1 MKKLFNILIGLV
13 VAVFFIVAILLL
25 ISTFK
30 IPGLP
35 LDARAV
41 LTGSMEPAIPTGS
54 IVFIY
59 PRDSYSE
66 GEIITFKRTNSELE
80 VPITHRIIGVASPNG
95 NDGLQVYET
104 KGDANAFPDA
114 DVIKQDEVYGQV
126 FLHIPYIGRLLDLV
140 KTPFGF
146 AALIIIPALLVI
158 ADEIKK
164 IVGYVREKPKD
175 INTEEK
181 KD

>member
-13 VAVFFIVAILLL
+13 VAAFLLVAILLL

-35 LDARAV
+35 IDARAV
-41 LTGSMEPAIPTGS
+41 LTGSMEPSIPTGS

-59 PRDSYSE
+59 PQPSYDK
-66 GEIITFKRTNSELE
+66 GAIITFKLNDSEVAL
-80 VPITHRIIGVASPNG
+80 PITHRIIGEETVEG
-95 NDGLQVYET
+95 GGEIYET
-104 KGDANAFPDA
+104 KGDANAFPDREK
-114 DVIKQDEVYGQV
+114 VTQGEVYGQV
-126 FLHIPYIGRLLDLV
+126 FLHIPYIGHLLDLV
-140 KTPFGF
+140 KTPLGF

-158 ADEIKK
+158 IDEVKK